1 MLVRL
6 CLMPCRRATAATAAK
21 RKTHPKKD
29 KMASYACEPYMILKH
44 VAGELLS
51 TQKTL
56 LTQTDLSVNTQEE
69 M

>member
-1 MLVRL
+1 MLNA
-6 CLMPCRRATAATAAK
+6 MPLLLLLLQK
-21 RKTHPKKD
+21 EKHIQKI
-29 KMASYACEPYMILKH
+29 YACGPYMILKH
-44 VAGELLS
+44 VVSKLLS